1 MRRFQVGLFDWDG
14 TLFDSR
20 ALNYLAASE
29 IFKAFALPP
38 PTEEEYFS
46 GISAD
51 YMRFYYSRGIP
62 ENVDADALNEIRKE
76 FMYKNWSVTPL
87 HDDALETL
95 LHVKNEGIKV
105 GIVSGENSDILEER
119 VKQKGLARLLDCLT
133 GDAADKRMVIWE
145 TLDAMSLE
153 PEDCFFVD
161 DSPRDLVKIKESGV
175 FTIGITHGFGSPQK
189 IAEAQPD
196 LIVPSLRKIIEFV
209 DNDV

>member
-1 MRRFQVGLFDWDG
+1 MRRFRVALFDWDG

-20 ALNYLAASE
+20 ALNHGAVVE
-29 IFKAFALPP
+29 IFKRFKLLP

-51 YMRFYYSRGIP
+51 YMGFYYSRGIP
-62 ENVDADALNEIRKE
+62 RDSSPDSLNEIRKE
-76 FMYKNWSVTPL
+76 FMRKNWGKTPL
-87 HDDALETL
+87 HDDA
-95 LHVKNEGIKV
+95 VKMLIHLKDDGLKIGI
-105 GIVSGENSDILEER
+105 ISAENSDILKER

-133 GDAADKRMVIWE
+133 GDAFDKRMAIWE
-145 TLDAMSLE
+145 TLEVMRLE

-161 DSPRDLVKIKESGV
+161 DSPRDILKIKESGV

-196 LIVPSLRKIIEFV
+196 LIVSSLQKIIEFV
-209 DNDV
+209 DSDT